1 MDLARA
7 FDTVPHKQLLNV
19 LEHSGIRGTALSVFE
34 GYLTDRH
41 QHTKINKTIS
51 SPEIIKSGV
60 PQGTILG
67 PILFI
72 TYINSLL
79 NMNLGGI
86 AISYAD
92 DMALIFEGQTWIE
105 TKQKVMLGVN
115 QVKYWLE
122 TFKLSL
128 NLQKTNYI
136 AFSPTNKNRPDFD
149 NINITEDD
157 SITSSEKTKY
167 LGIVIDQHLKWH
179 HHINYVVTRIRKL
192 VYKFYILREILN
204 GKLTELIYKA
214 LIESLLRYGITAWGG
229 TYKTNLK
236 PLQTV
241 QNYVLKVI
249 LKKNKLYPTEHLYT
263 EKLLNIRQLYILST
277 CNFMYKK
284 EKTPISIHHKHNTRN
299 KTNKNV
305 IIPKSQ
311 KTLSL
316 KFLHNLA
323 SRFYNL
329 LPVAIKNIKQQL
341 QFNNSCRRFI
351 YQNYGIFKSVM

>member
-1 MDLARA
+1 MFLRPVTSLDIIKYIKSLKTDSAPSLDGISNKLIKIIHPHIIIPLKHIINLIFETGIVPYHFKISVITPIHKPGPTNKIQNYQPISLINNLAKIFEKALKDRLVTFLKTNNTLSSNQYGFTEGISTADAIQHLTSEITNNMDNSLKTIVVFMDLARA

-192 VYKFYILREILN
+192 V
-204 GKLTELIYKA
+204 
-214 LIESLLRYGITAWGG
+214 
-229 TYKTNLK
+229 
-236 PLQTV
+236 
-241 QNYVLKVI
+241 
-249 LKKNKLYPTEHLYT
+249 
-263 EKLLNIRQLYILST
+263 
-277 CNFMYKK
+277 
-284 EKTPISIHHKHNTRN
+284 
-299 KTNKNV
+299 
-305 IIPKSQ
+305 
-311 KTLSL
+311 
-316 KFLHNLA
+316 
-323 SRFYNL
+323 
-329 LPVAIKNIKQQL
+329 
-341 QFNNSCRRFI
+341 
-351 YQNYGIFKSVM
+351 